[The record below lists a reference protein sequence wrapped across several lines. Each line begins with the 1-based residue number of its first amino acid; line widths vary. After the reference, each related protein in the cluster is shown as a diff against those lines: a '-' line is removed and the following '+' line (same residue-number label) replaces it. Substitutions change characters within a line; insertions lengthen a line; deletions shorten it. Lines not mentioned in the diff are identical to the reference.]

1 MCLWLS
7 LCFLSFFKGSK
18 KKMKQHMREMI
29 YRHAEMAADTIKKQ
43 QVFIA
48 EVSEKLEQNRRQIEV
63 TEAVVKEKESVIHDL
78 GVTVSDM
85 QEKFQNL
92 DREIQ
97 RIKAEK
103 NEVDFRIQAL
113 ERKTSGNDLT
123 VELQSVHKL
132 ARKCEQKVK
141 EIETHISK
149 SSRGSG
155 IGSVAGS
162 SRTQHLSFASYVPD
176 KLNGVETQFAVMDV
190 QLAELNLKL
199 QLMEASSHDGCLV
212 WRIDNFNRRRED
224 AITGKTPSL
233 YSPPFFTSRFG
244 YKLCMRIYLNG
255 DGIGKGSHVSL
266 FFVVMR
272 GEYDGLLPWPF
283 HQKVTMTLVDQSGSN
298 KNIEESFIPDPNSS
312 SFKRPSR
319 DMNVASGCPLFV
331 HKDRLTSGNFV
342 KDNTMFIRVQVNT
355 DGLSFFD

>member
-1 MCLWLS
+1 
-7 LCFLSFFKGSK
+7 
-18 KKMKQHMREMI
+18 MKQHMREMMD
-29 YRHAEMAADTIKKQ
+29 RHAEMAADTINKQ
-43 QVFIA
+43 QVTIA
-48 EVSEKLEQNRRQIEV
+48 EMNEKLKRQEQRVEA
-63 TEAVVKEKESVIHDL
+63 TEAALKDKDKVTQDL
-78 GVTVSDM
+78 GVTVSNM
-85 QEKFQNL
+85 QDKFQNVDQEL
-92 DREIQ
+92 Q
-97 RIKAEK
+97 RIKSEK
-103 NEVDFRIQAL
+103 AEVDSRIRAL
-113 ERKTSGNDLT
+113 EKKIGGNEFTVDL
-123 VELQSVHKL
+123 QNIHKV
-132 ARKCEQKVK
+132 ARNCEKKVS
-141 EIETHISK
+141 EMETLITK
-149 SSRGSG
+149 SSKDSG
-155 IGSVAGS
+155 MRSVASS
-162 SRTQHLSFASYVPD
+162 SRTQSSLSTFNVPD
-176 KLNGVETQFAVMDV
+176 KLNGVETLYAVMDV

-199 QLMEASSHDGCLV
+199 QLMEASSYDGCLV

-283 HQKVTMTLVDQSGSN
+283 RQRVTMTLVDQSASN
-298 KNIEESFIPDPNSS
+298 NNIVESFIPDRNSS

-331 HKDRLTSGNFV
+331 HKDRLSTFA

-355 DGLSFFD
+355 DGLSLFD